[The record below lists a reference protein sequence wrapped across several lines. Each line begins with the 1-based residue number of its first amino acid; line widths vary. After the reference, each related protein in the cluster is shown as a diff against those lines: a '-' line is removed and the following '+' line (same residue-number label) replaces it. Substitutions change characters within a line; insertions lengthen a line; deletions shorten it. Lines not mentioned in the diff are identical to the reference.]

1 MPGTGQSA
9 CNRPQ
14 SRQVEQAEIGG
25 PGIAFPGCSRS
36 QCVIRPGLGL
46 GAHVA
51 AVISSPLWGVSDVA
65 LRALKLR
72 HGHVILSSVYD
83 APESCVTHVTC
94 VYPLIAAA
102 FEFLAAHITSRQRHV
117 SHAKTPLHR
126 AFSQM
131 DL

>member
-14 SRQVEQAEIGG
+14 SRQGHQAQIAAL
-25 PGIAFPGCSRS
+25 GIALPGCSRS

-51 AVISSPLWGVSDVA
+51 AVISSPLSGVSDVA

-72 HGHVILSSVYD
+72 HGHVILTSVSSPPD
-83 APESCVTHVTC
+83 TSVTHSPS
-94 VYPLIAAA
+94 VYPL
-102 FEFLAAHITSRQRHV
+102 LAA
-117 SHAKTPLHR
+117 P
-126 AFSQM
+126 
-131 DL
+131 

>member
-1 MPGTGQSA
+1 MKRRGCGSKGSMPA
-9 CNRPQ
+9 AARIAR
-14 SRQVEQAEIGG
+14 RQHAGPEIGSHSVTG
-25 PGIAFPGCSRS
+25 A
-36 QCVIRPGLGL
+36 GLGP
-46 GAHVA
+46 ARIA

-102 FEFLAAHITSRQRHV
+102 FEF
-117 SHAKTPLHR
+117 
-126 AFSQM
+126 
-131 DL
+131 